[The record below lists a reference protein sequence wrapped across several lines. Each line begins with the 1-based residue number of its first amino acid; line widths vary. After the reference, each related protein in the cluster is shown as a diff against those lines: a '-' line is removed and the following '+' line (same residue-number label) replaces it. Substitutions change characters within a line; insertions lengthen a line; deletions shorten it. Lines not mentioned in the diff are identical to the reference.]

1 MILNKVRFMVPTL
14 LLCFVTFMLVGTA
27 DVFAQS
33 TDENNPTP
41 VTTDILNGEV
51 GRTDERGT
59 YYYVL
64 EVRRS
69 ETIQADLSLTF
80 TSGIAF
86 SLSFSDAAGGSVGG
100 EGDSVY
106 QAVDN
111 GGSGTETRTLR
122 FTATVRQRVI
132 MALSYAGRATYQI
145 RIARSGGTDD
155 TVTFVPQPAEVAPLK
170 PCVDLAVQ
178 SLNVTARRSTSG
190 KVTRL
195 DVEGVVRNV
204 STVNFLSIGGLQS
217 IQLWEKGLGG
227 RFYMVKEVEF
237 KRLDAGEEITIT
249 RQKVVTVVERR
260 ITPEYRLEIKYS
272 PELRTN
278 SSEEDDDCKDTNNM
292 MMRSLPIK

>member
-100 EGDSVY
+100 EGDWYTRLSI
-106 QAVDN
+106 
-111 GGSGTETRTLR
+111 TE
-122 FTATVRQRVI
+122 AA
-132 MALSYAGRATYQI
+132 ALKPEPSAL
-145 RIARSGGTDD
+145 
-155 TVTFVPQPAEVAPLK
+155 PQP
-170 PCVDLAVQ
+170 
-178 SLNVTARRSTSG
+178 SG
-190 KVTRL
+190 
-195 DVEGVVRNV
+195 
-204 STVNFLSIGGLQS
+204 
-217 IQLWEKGLGG
+217 
-227 RFYMVKEVEF
+227 
-237 KRLDAGEEITIT
+237 
-249 RQKVVTVVERR
+249 
-260 ITPEYRLEIKYS
+260 
-272 PELRTN
+272 
-278 SSEEDDDCKDTNNM
+278 SE
-292 MMRSLPIK
+292 